1 MQLHEFTINL
11 PNRKTRTISLIPIG
25 DTHIG
30 TRACEMN
37 KLKAHLKWIENTPN
51 VYVIGVGD
59 YIDAVNISDPRF
71 SPSQLPEVDD
81 LREYLCNIT
90 KRQAQ
95 EFVDLMMPLSKQGKI
110 IGLGIGNHELTLS
123 KKYHEDIMY
132 QICGG
137 LNVKYLGWSSLTRL
151 RFEFAKGQTRS
162 VTIYMEHSLKA
173 GRRKG
178 SKVNYIEDKS
188 NDFDADIF
196 IMGHSH
202 DKIATTKTQLYIPK
216 LGDLKLKT
224 KKRVYAVCPSF
235 YNSYQE
241 DCMTYAEI
249 AGYSPTS
256 TGVVRI
262 DIQLKD
268 TEIDYHI
275 FQ

>member
-1 MQLHEFTINL
+1 
-11 PNRKTRTISLIPIG
+11 
-25 DTHIG
+25 
-30 TRACEMN
+30 MN

-71 SPSQLPEVDD
+71 SPSMLPEVDD
-81 LREYLCNIT
+81 LRSYLCSIT
-90 KRQAQ
+90 HRQCD
-95 EFVDLMMPLSKQGKI
+95 EFIDLMRPIAKQDKI

-123 KKYHEDIMY
+123 KKYHDDVMVR
-132 QICGG
+132 ICGQ
-137 LNVKYLGWSSLTRL
+137 LCTKYLGWASLTRL
-151 RFEFAKGQTRS
+151 RFEYAKGQSRS
-162 VTIYMEHSLKA
+162 ITVFMEHSLKV
-173 GRRKG
+173 GRKKG
-178 SKVNYIEDKS
+178 AKLNYIEDKS
-188 NDFDADIF
+188 NDFDAEIF

-216 LGDLKLKT
+216 TGDLKLKT

-235 YNSYQE
+235 YNTYE
-241 DCMTYAEI
+241 EGCMTYAEI
-249 AGYSPTS
+249 SGYSPTS

-268 TEIDYHI
+268 DEIDYHL